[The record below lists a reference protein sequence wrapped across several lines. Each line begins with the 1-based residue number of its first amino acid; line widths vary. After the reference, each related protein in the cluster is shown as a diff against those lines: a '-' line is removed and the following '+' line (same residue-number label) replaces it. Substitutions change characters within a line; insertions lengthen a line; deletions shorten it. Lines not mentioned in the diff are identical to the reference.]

1 MPSREPFPD
10 AVQAVSGLSARGRV
24 ADAMRLAAE
33 LAERCPDDPRARAE
47 VARQLYH
54 GGRFKDAVA
63 LLGEMAAA
71 GMTCPEHYAFLLR
84 QRCKAA
90 GIFHPAVPA
99 HPVGWQFTPAVMA
112 KRRARGAITRK
123 HARLLRPKIGKHR

>member
-63 LLGEMAAA
+63 LLDRSRVSTLDELNCLAASHVA
-71 GMTCPEHYAFLLR
+71 LGHL
-84 QRCKAA
+84 
-90 GIFHPAVPA
+90 AVA
-99 HPVGWQFTPAVMA
+99 EAVFDW
-112 KRRARGAITRK
+112 IV
-123 HARLLRPKIGKHR
+123 